1 MSSGTNVEVNATSMT
16 PSAPVGGADALAP
29 LTSALDNLHTTLT
42 SIETTLKGLDLGGA
56 IRVALS
62 NEFSA
67 FTSSFKNAITSFETI
82 LLRFTNNFTERLD
95 NLLSNIKVTATKG
108 IPERG
113 EIGEAFTVTLSNELS
128 AFVSRFD
135 TVLTQFTTKFTTNL
149 DKLLSNISVTAKG
162 GRGGKKES
170 RKDKE
175 FRIELESNLKLSEKN
190 IRDAQKQLSVEI
202 EANLKEAAK
211 EIKTR
216 RKNFIVKHLDYGLKA
231 DKVAGSFLDNFKKSM
246 EASKKAMAIPSPYN
260 RDYLKNLN
268 RPKDDK
274 NYVTVTPTGEWS
286 GTPAKDPNKLTSIP
300 SPYSTFFRRGMSS
313 DKEWKNFVTPTGSYS
328 GNFAGDP
335 KKVMAIPS
343 PYSRD
348 YLRNA
353 DKERKNPI
361 TPSFGVQPPKGPM
374 GPKGLPS
381 GSGGFDWKKLGTA
394 AGLGFA
400 FTGGAGIAAAA
411 IVKLLPKMAKA
422 FEPVVDLGNALV
434 DSLDPLAETVNTA
447 LTPFRELANQLK
459 RFSVLGGFGASFN
472 MNRINAQFESSLND
486 LMGNM
491 LDTISSIFSNPLAG
505 IMNAASMIGKFVDMV
520 DPAAMSLFQQ
530 TMRDTFAVIGTALR
544 PAMIELTKML
554 RSFADHL
561 HPVLQ
566 GAMPRIMSGLQ
577 ALAEAF
583 ERNMPLITLMIE
595 RFVGDLTKQVDKSGT
610 LFGEELKPENVLKG
624 LFEFN
629 KSSKENKSAKE
640 KTVLD
645 RFIEGLSM
653 ADTVA
658 GGKES
663 AQATITSFEKTL
675 LRVLMVAGK
684 EGGIEKNRAFLTSF
698 LKSIV
703 DKEKLKST
711 VGLAR
716 VTDASYGG
724 VAEVGREAVRRAFEG
739 SRLQDLTRKNNREDI
754 EQGTYAAFK
763 KALDEFKSGEKI
775 YGGPPPEGIHSG
787 TQFYP
792 KPVR

>member
-29 LTSALDNLHTTLT
+29 LTAALDKLHTAL
-42 SIETTLKGLDLGGA
+42 SSVETTIKALD
-56 IRVALS
+56 
-62 NEFSA
+62 
-67 FTSSFKNAITSFETI
+67 
-82 LLRFTNNFTERLD
+82 
-95 NLLSNIKVTATKG
+95 
-108 IPERG
+108 
-113 EIGEAFTVTLSNELS
+113 IGKAFTVTLSNELS

-135 TVLTQFTTKFTTNL
+135 TILTQFTTKFTTNL

-190 IRDAQKQLSVEI
+190 IRDAQKQISVEI

-216 RKNFIVKHLDYGLKA
+216 RKNFKLKYLDYGVKTDKVAESFLDQFQLGLKNAKEKQEKDKVVKEKQAKEARDRRLSSLVIQQTDYGVKA

-246 EASKKAMAIPSPYN
+246 EASKKAMTIPSPYN

-286 GTPAKDPNKLTSIP
+286 GAPAKDPNKLTSIP

-361 TPSFGVQPPKGPM
+361 TPSFGIQPPST
-374 GPKGLPS
+374 PKVTNGT
-381 GSGGFDWKKLGTA
+381 GGFDWKKLGTA

-411 IVKLLPKMAKA
+411 IVKLMPKLLKA

-434 DSLDPLAETVNTA
+434 DSLDPFAEAVNTA
-447 LTPFRELANQLK
+447 LTPLRDLANQLK
-459 RFSVLGGFGASFN
+459 RFSMLGGYGASFN
-472 MNRINAQFESSLND
+472 MNRINAEFEANLNN
-486 LMGNM
+486 LMGDM
-491 LDTISSIFSNPLAG
+491 LKTISSVFSNPMVG
-505 IMNAASMIGKFVDMV
+505 IMDAANMIGKFVDMV
-520 DPAAMSLFQQ
+520 DPAAMSAFQQ

-544 PAMIELTKML
+544 PVMVELTRML

-561 HPVLQ
+561 HPILQ
-566 GAMPRIMSGLQ
+566 GAMPRILSGLQ
-577 ALAEAF
+577 AMAEAF
-583 ERNMPLITLMIE
+583 ERNIPLITLMLE
-595 RFVGDLTKQVDKSGT
+595 KFLGDTLKAVDKSGN
-610 LFGEELKPENVLKG
+610 LFGEELKPEKLIKDFEQYQKG
-624 LFEFN
+624 I
-629 KSSKENKSAKE
+629 KVDKETSGLQKFGE
-640 KTVLD
+640 
-645 RFIEGLSM
+645 RFIYRTDRTFELTKNFIG
-653 ADTVA
+653 T
-658 GGKES
+658 
-663 AQATITSFEKTL
+663 ATKILKL
-675 LRVLMVAGK
+675 AGK
-684 EGGIEKNRAFLTSF
+684 EGGIEKNKEFLVNF
-698 LKSIV
+698 LKSII
-703 DKEKLKST
+703 DKTKPPST

-716 VTDASYGG
+716 VTEASYGG

-754 EQGTYAAFK
+754 ETGTYNAFI
-763 KALDEFKSGEKI
+763 KALEQWSSGSKI
-775 YGGPPPEGIHSG
+775 YEKDSPNLINFPPHPSRRDLLL
-787 TQFYP
+787 P
-792 KPVR
+792 R

>member
-29 LTSALDNLHTTLT
+29 LTAALDKLHTAL
-42 SIETTLKGLDLGGA
+42 SSVETTIKALD
-56 IRVALS
+56 
-62 NEFSA
+62 
-67 FTSSFKNAITSFETI
+67 
-82 LLRFTNNFTERLD
+82 
-95 NLLSNIKVTATKG
+95 
-108 IPERG
+108 
-113 EIGEAFTVTLSNELS
+113 IGKAFTVTLSNELS

-190 IRDAQKQLSVEI
+190 IRDAQKQISVEI

-216 RKNFIVKHLDYGLKA
+216 RKNFKLKYLDYGVKTDKVAESFLDQFQLGLKNAKEKQEKEKIVREKQAKEARDRRLSSLVIQQTDYGVKA

-286 GTPAKDPNKLTSIP
+286 GASVK
-300 SPYSTFFRRGMSS
+300 
-313 DKEWKNFVTPTGSYS
+313 
-328 GNFAGDP
+328 DP
-335 KKVMAIPS
+335 KKVMAVPS

-353 DKERKNPI
+353 DKERNNPI
-361 TPSFGVQPPKGPM
+361 TPSFGIQPPFT
-374 GPKGLPS
+374 PKVTNGT
-381 GSGGFDWKKLGTA
+381 GGFDWKKLGTA

-411 IVKLLPKMAKA
+411 IVKLMPKLLKA
-422 FEPVVDLGNALV
+422 FEPVVELGNALV
-434 DSLDPLAETVNTA
+434 DSLDPFAEAVNTA
-447 LTPFRELANQLK
+447 LTPLRDLANQLK
-459 RFSVLGGFGASFN
+459 RFSMLGGYGASFN
-472 MNRINAQFESSLND
+472 MNRINAEFEANLNN
-486 LMGNM
+486 LMGDM
-491 LDTISSIFSNPLAG
+491 LKTISSVFSNPMVG
-505 IMNAASMIGKFVDMV
+505 IMDAANMIGKFVDMV
-520 DPAAMSLFQQ
+520 DPAAMSAFQQ

-544 PAMIELTKML
+544 PVMVELTRML

-561 HPVLQ
+561 HPILQ
-566 GAMPRIMSGLQ
+566 GAMPRILSGLQ
-577 ALAEAF
+577 AMAEAF
-583 ERNMPLITLMIE
+583 ERNIPLITLMLE
-595 RFVGDLTKQVDKSGT
+595 KFLGDITKQIGKSGN
-610 LFGEELKPENVLKG
+610 LFGDELKPENLV
-624 LFEFN
+624 
-629 KSSKENKSAKE
+629 KSLTDYNKENKFLNADFNF
-640 KTVLD
+640 LD
-645 RFIEGLSM
+645 
-653 ADTVA
+653 
-658 GGKES
+658 S
-663 AQATITSFEKTL
+663 AQRVAKQAITGGTVGAYTKSERDALKAQRLFEKL
-675 LRVLMVAGK
+675 LTVAGK
-684 EGGIEKNRAFLTSF
+684 EGGIEKNKEFLSSF
-698 LKSIV
+698 IKSIV
-703 DKEKLKST
+703 DKTKPPST

-716 VTDASYGG
+716 VTDSAYGG

-754 EQGTYAAFK
+754 ETGTYNAFI
-763 KALDEFKSGEKI
+763 KALEQFKTGEKI
-775 YGGPPPEGIHSG
+775 YEKSPPHSG
-787 TQFYP
+787 AFP
-792 KPVR
+792 LNPSRGSDLAFPR